1 MATSGWRARSKNDLI
16 HLRGEGWRGGGG
28 GGGGAAA
35 AATRS
40 KVLVRVIAFV
50 FEIILENQINLP
62 GHTLLADSHEI
73 IYPVGQ
79 THTEIIYFF
88 WDRGQKPIKNHAL
101 SSGTCACGPCGGV
114 PPPPPGSLT
123 CRGSRWVFHW
133 KIAKERVEI
142 ADSMHCTTRQF
153 LITEFLNNNY
163 LWLLALKEC
172 PNAVSNANQFRCRAA
187 C

>member
-1 MATSGWRARSKNDLI
+1 MPTSGWLARSKNDLI
-16 HLRGEGWRGGGG
+16 HLRGEG
-28 GGGGAAA
+28 A

-40 KVLVRVIAFV
+40 NGLVRVIAFV

-79 THTEIIYFF
+79 TYTEIIYFF

-101 SSGTCACGPCGGV
+101 SSGTCACGPCEGV
-114 PPPPPGSLT
+114 HPPPPPRGSLT
-123 CRGSRWVFHW
+123 CRGSRCVFHW

-142 ADSMHCTTRQF
+142 ADSMHCTTRLF
-153 LITEFLNNNY
+153 LITEFF
-163 LWLLALKEC
+163 K
-172 PNAVSNANQFRCRAA
+172 
-187 C
+187 